1 MLTNS
6 QIFVPTIFC
15 SFQYAADRSRRKRID
30 QKVKLEEE
38 HERLKSTF
46 ENEHKYH
53 ETLKTKSSELDQ
65 EIEVLR
71 QKLERLKTLRTL
83 KQNSIK
89 SKKR

>member
-38 HERLKSTF
+38 HERLKSTV
-46 ENEHKYH
+46 ENENKYH
-53 ETLKTKSSELDQ
+53 ETLKTKRSELEP

-71 QKLERLKTLRTL
+71 QRLERLKTLRTL
-83 KQNSIK
+83 KQNSVK